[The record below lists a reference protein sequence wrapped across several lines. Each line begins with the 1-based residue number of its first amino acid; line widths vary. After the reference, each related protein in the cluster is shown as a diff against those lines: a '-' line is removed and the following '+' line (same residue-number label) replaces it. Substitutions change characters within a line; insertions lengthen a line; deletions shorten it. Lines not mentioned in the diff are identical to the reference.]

1 MNEIRWKTQKT
12 KKIFTNTLNKLISI
26 YNIFIDISQ
35 DEKKVSNFL
44 QFYVD
49 ISVYRSLYFM

>member
-1 MNEIRWKTQKT
+1 MKLDGKHKKQ

-35 DEKKVSNFL
+35 DGKKVSNFFTIL
-44 QFYVD
+44 C
-49 ISVYRSLYFM
+49 